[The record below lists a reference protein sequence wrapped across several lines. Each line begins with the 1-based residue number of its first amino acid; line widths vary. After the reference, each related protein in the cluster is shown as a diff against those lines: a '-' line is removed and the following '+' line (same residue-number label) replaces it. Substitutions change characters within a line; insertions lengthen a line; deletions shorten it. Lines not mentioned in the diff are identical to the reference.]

1 LAFANTAF
9 KVFWVILF
17 AIDLDG
23 LTRDLIITGKA
34 NIAGSSFHLV
44 EAEIAEEVRVKLPA
58 LGRR

>member
-1 LAFANTAF
+1 
-9 KVFWVILF
+9 VILF

-44 EAEIAEEVRVKLPA
+44 EAEIAEEVGVKLPA